1 VKEDAM
7 AFSGHVEF
15 KDQPMEPLLKRLG
28 IEPLYEGSLTM
39 EAQLYTEGKELRDL
53 ISHLDGGTN
62 LLISKGV
69 IRKSNVFL
77 KILEFL
83 SLQNIFT
90 KRPPDLSK
98 EGLYFE
104 SLGGHGDIEQG
115 VVRTENAQMKSPVLN
130 AVATGSADLAQGLAD
145 FDLGV
150 QPLGTIDTVVS
161 NIPVLGHI
169 LTGQNKS
176 LITYYF
182 EVKGP
187 LLNPQVEAVPFKAL
201 GNGVAGILKRLFL
214 SPVKLFD
221 DISEGIRK
229 LPAPEDGQ
237 SPASQHTGF

>member
-1 VKEDAM
+1 V
-7 AFSGHVEF
+7 
-15 KDQPMEPLLKRLG
+15 L
-28 IEPLYEGSLTM
+28 IE
-39 EAQLYTEGKELRDL
+39 
-53 ISHLDGGTN
+53 
-62 LLISKGV
+62 KGV

-104 SLGGHGDIEQG
+104 SLGGHGAIEKG

-130 AVATGSADLAQGLAD
+130 AVAAGTADLGQGLVD
-145 FDLGV
+145 VDLGV

-161 NIPVLGHI
+161 SIPLLGHI
-169 LTGQNKS
+169 LTGENKS

-187 LLNPQVEAVPFKAL
+187 ILDPQVEAVPFKAL
-201 GNGVAGILKRLFL
+201 GDGVTGVLKRLFL
-214 SPVKLFD
+214 SPVKLFED
-221 DISEGIRK
+221 VSDGIK
-229 LPAPEDGQ
+229 NLPPLENGQ
-237 SPASQHTGF
+237 TPASQHTGF